1 MKTLGISEFKTHC
14 IRLLRDAKRSRE
26 PFIVTRRGEP
36 LVRIE
41 PLPGPS
47 DSRRLGGLRGVT
59 VIHGDLVQTD
69 FAEEWELER

>member
-14 IRLLRDAKRSRE
+14 IQVLKDAHRLRE
-26 PFIVTRRGEP
+26 PLIVTRRGKA

-41 PLPGPS
+41 PIPGPAGT
-47 DSRRLGGLRGVT
+47 RRLGALRDDL

-69 FAEEWELER
+69 FAEEWEIES

>member
-14 IRLLRDAKRSRE
+14 IRLLKDAKRLRE

-41 PLPGPS
+41 PLPGPTS
-47 DSRRLGGLRGVT
+47 PRRLGALRSTT

-69 FAEEWELER
+69 FAEEWEVES

>member
-14 IRLLRDAKRSRE
+14 IRLLRDAKRSKE

-41 PLPGPS
+41 PIAGPT
-47 DSRRLGGLRGVT
+47 DSRRLGALRDQIT
-59 VIHGDLVQTD
+59 IHGDLVHTD
-69 FAEEWELER
+69 FANEWELDG